1 MINFSSY
8 TMIYKISFLGQGY
21 NVVLQ
26 VDVILQNYIVV
37 LSSPIFSDVKFMT
50 NYYDN
55 DMNDVQ

>member
-1 MINFSSY
+1 
-8 TMIYKISFLGQGY
+8 MIYKISLLGQGY

-26 VDVILQNYIVV
+26 VDVILQNYVV
-37 LSSPIFSDVKFMT
+37 LLSSSIFSAVKFMT